1 MLQDKKIEELSD
13 SEYVFLTENLD
24 EWSPDKTVKYLV
36 YNRKNRL
43 MQIVRQVIKTELTVQ
58 EQGLAMDYW
67 YKGLS
72 ADVLKEKYKMSRS
85 SVYRSI
91 ELIRDKL
98 ATFLKY
104 VVSYDNTNPPSMEDF
119 FDFLRREE
127 KGEGFFE
134 N

>member
-24 EWSPDKTVKYLV
+24 EWSPDKAVKYLV